1 MSISVFK
8 TAPPAPN
15 ERMREEAVRKSGALR
30 ISNDRELQ
38 EIVEEARGNFETRI
52 SAVSIISED
61 WQYLIATVGIRPGV
75 YSRRTSFCAHTVASS
90 SPVLY
95 VADAQCDPRFA
106 GNPAVEDGTLR
117 FYAGAQVR
125 ACGFPIGA
133 LCVFDPNPRQNVPG
147 EKLDQLSALGTRVS
161 GRLRWL
167 MSQSA

>member
-8 TAPPAPN
+8 TAPPVPN
-15 ERMREEAVRKSGALR
+15 ERMREEAVRRSGALR

-38 EIVEEARGNFETRI
+38 EIVEEARGSFGTRM
-52 SAVSIISED
+52 SAVSILSED
-61 WQYLIATVGIRPGV
+61 WQYLIATAGIPSGA
-75 YSRRTSFCAHTVASS
+75 YSRRTSFCGHTVAGS
-90 SPVLY
+90 SPLLY

-125 ACGFPIGA
+125 ACGFSVGA
-133 LCVFDPNPRQNVPG
+133 LCVFDPSPRQNVLG
-147 EKLDQLSALGTRVS
+147 EELDQLSALGTRVS

-167 MSQSA
+167 MSRSA